1 MEKEIKK
8 RVYAVLFY
16 LEDVGIEEDDI
27 YRLTGFNIDD
37 IKTKEDFNEVI
48 RMLGLW
54 YYGLDKFK
62 F

>member
-27 YRLTGFNIDD
+27 YRLTGFSIDD

>member
-1 MEKEIKK
+1 MENTIKK
-8 RVYAVLFY
+8 RIYAVLFY